1 MKLYSSLPSPFGRKV
16 KITSHITGLF
26 DQLEVI
32 NIDSADPIAINNN
45 PNPLKKIPTLE
56 LKSGQLIVDSTVIC
70 EYLIK
75 LANRT
80 DLLPECLRI
89 ESLTRIALADGI
101 TEAALLMVYEQRF
114 RKQSQVNTDWLH
126 RQNQKVL
133 GGLGWF
139 NNQLTEVS
147 SSPTLDQ
154 IGLAVAL
161 GYLDF
166 RFTGEWRS
174 QFTDLAIWL
183 THFDQKVPSYQLTDP
198 QTHP

>member
-89 ESLTRIALADGI
+89 ESLTRIALANGI